1 MSNFPVIPFS
11 RTKAVT
17 SCSLLFIIVMA
28 VVHGHWMD
36 GRNRLW
42 VASRMT
48 VTRLRVG
55 RVGGI
60 TTWQDRWLPVATR
73 RWRARVQGVVVL
85 IGRWGTGIGHGHS
98 RAEGK
103 PQLLGPALFRTVRS
117 AWASGRWRGLGWA
130 GLDWG
135 SVPRPVSLRRQWGG
149 AARHP
154 ETSRERWGPLQT
166 STTTQV

>member
-103 PQLLGPALFRTVRS
+103 PQLLGPRFD
-117 AWASGRWRGLGWA
+117 A
-130 GLDWG
+130 GLLRYG
-135 SVPRPVSLRRQWGG
+135 LTLQPRLAQGNPP
-149 AARHP
+149 APAY
-154 ETSRERWGPLQT
+154 
-166 STTTQV
+166 